1 LWSNV
6 EEKARGLQK
15 ETHPAAY
22 SSSVGVFPQRTN
34 PSSMVRFIETLRTNP
49 QLLKLPKEKDPLTG
63 LEQRPIVVKRNAKVP
78 EDWDG
83 PGGTVVLID
92 KPKGNNFACFS
103 GQLIL

>member
-1 LWSNV
+1 MWSNV

-22 SSSVGVFPQRTN
+22 SSSLGVLSQRTKPN
-34 PSSMVRFIETLRTNP
+34 SMVRFIETLRTNP

-63 LEQRPIVVKRNAKVP
+63 LEQRPIVVKQNAKVP

-92 KPKGNNFACFS
+92 KPKGNNFACF
-103 GQLIL
+103 LAN